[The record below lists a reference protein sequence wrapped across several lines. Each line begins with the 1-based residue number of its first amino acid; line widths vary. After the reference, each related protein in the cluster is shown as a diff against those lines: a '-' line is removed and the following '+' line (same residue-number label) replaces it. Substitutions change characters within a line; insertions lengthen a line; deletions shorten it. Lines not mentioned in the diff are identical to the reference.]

1 MKKDNLNPNIKNKEM
16 IYHHSFFNFTL
27 VFCIR
32 NAQENYKEKELN
44 EMHQMM
50 VYGDNVTLL
59 GANVYAANMNIE
71 TLIEAAN
78 RVGCKQTQKI
88 TKYSSCHVTKTQN
101 KIIIS
106 R

>member
-1 MKKDNLNPNIKNKEM
+1 M
-16 IYHHSFFNFTL
+16 Y
-27 VFCIR
+27 
-32 NAQENYKEKELN
+32 
-44 EMHQMM
+44 QMM

-59 GANVYAANMNIE
+59 GANVYAANMNTE